1 MWLLAHDLALL
12 QIKSLENAGAD
23 VMINKVFSACTF
35 ATALFGSI
43 VYVFALPGFE
53 VIASPTQPAVKGD
66 RLDIRLLGN
75 ACGEQAWP
83 YYISTCVLDLRRPD
97 GRARVVRIVS
107 SDQSSA
113 AKFAA
118 RIAK

>member
-1 MWLLAHDLALL
+1 
-12 QIKSLENAGAD
+12 
-23 VMINKVFSACTF
+23 MINKVFSACIF

-66 RLDIRLLGN
+66 RLDIRPLGN

-83 YYISTCVLDLRRPD
+83 YYTSTCVLDPRRPD
-97 GRARVVRIVS
+97 GRARAVRIVS
-107 SDQSSA
+107 PDQSSA
-113 AKFAA
+113 LKLAA
-118 RIAK
+118 QIAK